1 MLRMTFSSIAMPSP
15 SRNNG
20 ETMACGTGACAALVA
35 CSLAGL
41 TGRESEVDFPG
52 GRLGVAWRN
61 DDHVF
66 LTGPAV
72 FVFEGELSPSW
83 MNGVLQETRR

>member
-1 MLRMTFSSIAMPSP
+1 M
-15 SRNNG
+15 
-20 ETMACGTGACAALVA
+20 V
-35 CSLAGL
+35 
-41 TGRESEVDFPG
+41 FPG